1 MLSTMTISNSLA
13 PSFLRCAATSRYSG
27 GDCSL
32 EVRELDHDEAVKFLR
47 ALKHLEFAAT
57 RQNLA
62 AELLED
68 VRYELGVLL
77 VLIGIVD
84 LRAR

>member
-1 MLSTMTISNSLA
+1 M
-13 PSFLRCAATSRYSG
+13 
-27 GDCSL
+27 
-32 EVRELDHDEAVKFLR
+32 EAVDFLR
-47 ALKHLEFAAT
+47 ALKDLEFAAA

-84 LRAR
+84 LRARATMTSSMPTESILAGLAWLG